1 MINNNFWKNKK
12 VFVTGHTGFKGGWLS
27 IFLTNLGAKVT
38 GYSLKPKSKPNLF
51 ELANVKSL
59 IQKSIIA
66 DIRNFDM
73 LDKEIK
79 ISQCSILF
87 HLAAQPLVRTSYIKP
102 KETFDINING
112 TLNILE
118 AIRKNKKL
126 KSSIIITT
134 DKVYDISKNKIFK
147 ETDKLGGID
156 PYSASKVCCEYLSF
170 SYIKSF
176 FKNNINQRI
185 ATVRAG
191 NVIGGGDYSD
201 DRLIPDIYLS
211 AKKKKNII
219 LRNPNSIRPW
229 QHVLEPLSGYL
240 LLAENL
246 YKNKLISQEQNWN
259 FAPNISSCKSVK
271 YIANKFAKSLNLKI
285 KTLYSGKPFRLETDF
300 LRLSNSKAKKY
311 INWHPRWKLDKSL
324 NKIIEWNNE
333 IKKSSPLKVCQKQI
347 KEFLNR

>member
-1 MINNNFWKNKK
+1 M
-12 VFVTGHTGFKGGWLS
+12 
-27 IFLTNLGAKVT
+27 
-38 GYSLKPKSKPNLF
+38 
-51 ELANVKSL
+51 
-59 IQKSIIA
+59 
-66 DIRNFDM
+66 
-73 LDKEIK
+73 
-79 ISQCSILF
+79 
-87 HLAAQPLVRTSYIKP
+87 
-102 KETFDINING
+102 
-112 TLNILE
+112 
-118 AIRKNKKL
+118 
-126 KSSIIITT
+126 
-134 DKVYDISKNKIFK
+134 
-147 ETDKLGGID
+147 
-156 PYSASKVCCEYLSF
+156 
-170 SYIKSF
+170 
-176 FKNNINQRI
+176 
-185 ATVRAG
+185 
-191 NVIGGGDYSD
+191 
-201 DRLIPDIYLS
+201 
-211 AKKKKNII
+211 
-219 LRNPNSIRPW
+219 RNPNSIRPW